1 MRKKLINV
9 TIKYDRVSSQSFRGP
24 YFDLRDD
31 NILIDFCII
40 DLKCKYI
47 LSDFDTEHLEL
58 LDIKEGD
65 FESYRLKFKEL
76 GFDLYDFEN

>member
-9 TIKYDRVSSQSFRGP
+9 TIKYDRVSSQSFRGS

-40 DLKCKYI
+40 DLKCKCI
-47 LSDFDTEHLEL
+47 LSNFDTEHLEL

>member
-9 TIKYDRVSSQSFRGP
+9 TIKYDRVSSQSFRGT

>member
-1 MRKKLINV
+1 MEKLINV
-9 TIKYDRVSSQSFRGP
+9 TIKYDRVSSQSFRGT

>member
-1 MRKKLINV
+1 MEKLINV
-9 TIKYDRVSSQSFRGP
+9 TIKYDRVSSQSFRGS

-40 DLKCKYI
+40 DLKCKCI

>member
-1 MRKKLINV
+1 MEKLINV
-9 TIKYDRVSSQSFRGP
+9 TIKYDRVSSQSFRGT

-47 LSDFDTEHLEL
+47 LSDFVTEHLEL